1 MLQST
6 SHGVADSVRPP
17 EFSRAEHARVL
28 TMTAAGSV
36 VLGYAAVAALLALVS
51 STAAHASFSTTG
63 VLAAAAPGWLAAHH
77 VPLRIGG
84 GDLGVLPLLPTALV
98 MLLVYRAAASAAD
111 RLGLFEPLQ
120 ARSVVLSIAGA
131 HAATGGL
138 IAFLMGDTGP
148 VQATPAVA
156 FFGSA
161 AVSAIAAVAGV
172 AERCGLV
179 EVLFE
184 RVDPVVRRGLWG
196 GALALFALTAAGS
209 LLLAAGLALEWP
221 LTSGLFDELGG
232 TVGSGLGIWLLCVG
246 YLPNAVVATVA
257 YLVGAGFSFGS
268 VLVTPLE
275 FVGGPV
281 PAVPLLAAMP
291 DRHSTFLSAVLVLP
305 AVIGVVVGLYLR
317 NAAETPVLRIRAAL
331 VAALTA
337 GVGMLVLAAVAGGDL
352 GGGSFSPV
360 TVPAGLAALLV
371 LGWVGVPG
379 ALIAW
384 LTGPRP
390 PRVKKEKVKR
400 GVGGEVAAATAAG
413 AAGVA
418 VAAGED
424 DGEDGDEVDED
435 GLDDEYDEAG
445 YEDEYDEDAEYL
457 DEELADDE
465 LLDDE
470 LSEDELADEEL
481 SEEEL
486 AAELAEDERA
496 EELAE
501 RELDDEYPD
510 DDSDADPDDELAD
523 DYDDELDELEDD
535 SDDDGAVTDE
545 LSEDELSE
553 DELAEAE
560 RTADDL
566 AGADLAD
573 EVPEAPA
580 GSTRYEEVDESEF
593 SHLAEFRELAELDE
607 DLPDDPAG
615 PGPAHRR

>member
-36 VLGYAAVAALLALVS
+36 VLGYAAVAALLALIS

-77 VPLRIGG
+77 VPLRVGG

-138 IAFLMGDTGP
+138 IAFLMGDSGP

-161 AVSAIAAVAGV
+161 AVSGIAAVAGV
-172 AERCGLV
+172 AERCGLI

-209 LLLAAGLALEWP
+209 LLLAVGLALEWP
-221 LTSGLFDELGG
+221 VTSGLFEDLGG

-291 DRHSTFLSAVLVLP
+291 DHHSTFLSAVLVLP

-400 GVGGEVAAATAAG
+400 GKGGEAAAAA

-418 VAAGED
+418 GAAVVAGAD
-424 DGEDGDEVDED
+424 DADDDTDADDDEADVVDPDAEYDED
-435 GLDDEYDEAG
+435 GY
-445 YEDEYDEDAEYL
+445 EYDEDAEYL

-510 DDSDADPDDELAD
+510 DGLDDDPDDELS
-523 DYDDELDELEDD
+523 DELEDEP
-535 SDDDGAVTDE
+535 DDGFA
-545 LSEDELSE
+545 DELSE

-580 GSTRYEEVDESEF
+580 ERRAPDGYEEVDESEF
-593 SHLAEFRELAELDE
+593 SHLAEFRELEDLDG

-615 PGPAHRR
+615 PGPAPRR

>member
-36 VLGYAAVAALLALVS
+36 VLGYAAVAALLALIS

-63 VLAAAAPGWLAAHH
+63 VLTAAAPGWLAAHH
-77 VPLRIGG
+77 VPLRVGG

-120 ARSVVLSIAGA
+120 ARSVVLSISGA

-172 AERCGLV
+172 AERCGLI

-209 LLLAAGLALEWP
+209 LLLAVGLALEWP

-275 FVGGPV
+275 FVGGPL
-281 PAVPLLAAMP
+281 PAVPLLAAVP
-291 DRHSTFLSAVLVLP
+291 DQHSTFLSAVLVLP

-384 LTGPRP
+384 VTGPRP

-400 GVGGEVAAATAAG
+400 GAGGEVAAATAAG

-418 VAAGED
+418 VAVGED
-424 DGEDGDEVDED
+424 DELDDELDAD

-501 RELDDEYPD
+501 RELDDEYPED
-510 DDSDADPDDELAD
+510 DAEDDADGLAD
-523 DYDDELDELEDD
+523 GYDDELDAPEDEPD
-535 SDDDGAVTDE
+535 AGGAVTDE
-545 LSEDELSE
+545 LSEDELV
-553 DELAEAE
+553 EAE

-573 EVPEAPA
+573 EVPEAPE

-615 PGPAHRR
+615 PGPAPRR